1 MAAWWD
7 AVTAVMPWWA
17 WALGAALAFAGFTFA
32 WVSALAV
39 LSAAGTHHGTLT
51 PRQRRLARYASIA
64 SLAAVPLTAA
74 VGLFALLAAAWAL
87 LA

>member
-1 MAAWWD
+1 MVAWWN
-7 AVTAVMPWWA
+7 AVAGLLPWWA
-17 WALGAALAFAGFTFA
+17 WALASLLALAGFTLA
-32 WVSALAV
+32 WASALAV
-39 LSAAGTHHGTLT
+39 LSAAGTHHLTLS

-74 VGLFALLAAAWAL
+74 FGLFALLAAAWAL

>member
-1 MAAWWD
+1 MAGWWD
-7 AVTAVMPWWA
+7 AVAGVMPWWA
-17 WALGAALAFAGFTFA
+17 WALGAGLAFAGFALA
-32 WVSALAV
+32 WMSALAV

-64 SLAAVPLTAA
+64 SLAAVPVTAA
-74 VGLFALLAAAWAL
+74 IGLFALLAAAWSL